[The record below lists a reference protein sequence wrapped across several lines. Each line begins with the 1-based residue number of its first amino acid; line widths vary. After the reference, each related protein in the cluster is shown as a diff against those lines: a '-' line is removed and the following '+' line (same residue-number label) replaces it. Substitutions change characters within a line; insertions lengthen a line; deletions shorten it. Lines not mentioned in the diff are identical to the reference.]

1 MSRDVFYFLFVF
13 FLFGWLYFFCLIKQ
27 LLSFCKF
34 TYRSVSCFIA
44 SVKKQ
49 AYYIP
54 YFIIL
59 GSSIV
64 EGQSTSFK
72 QYESLSLIFSEMNY
86 IQG

>member
-1 MSRDVFYFLFVF
+1 MVVF
-13 FLFGWLYFFCLIKQ
+13 FFLLNKTVVVFFVKLH
-27 LLSFCKF
+27 
-34 TYRSVSCFIA
+34 RSVSCFIA